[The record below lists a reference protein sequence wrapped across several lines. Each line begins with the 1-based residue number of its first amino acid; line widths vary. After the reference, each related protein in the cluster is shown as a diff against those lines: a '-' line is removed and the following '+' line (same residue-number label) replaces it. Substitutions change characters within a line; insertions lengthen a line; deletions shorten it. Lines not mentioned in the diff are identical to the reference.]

1 MRTGDAAEYVRARTL
16 FVEALEA
23 VQADDRVPACPAW
36 TVHDLLAH
44 QVHQLAGACD
54 GTFPLAEAIAALSAA
69 TSDERGTALRRQQAW
84 IDDGVRSL
92 RARDIGDLVD
102 AWADLTDDAP
112 AIALEGL
119 LPDLAV
125 HLFDL
130 LGVVGDRSHRSDPLV
145 FAALRFWAAQA
156 DARVRLAGGDGL
168 RLVVHD
174 GPSIGEADAEVNASG
189 TAFELLR
196 TITGRRSRQQCRD
209 EVDAIAVYG
218 WRDTPL
224 DE

>member
-1 MRTGDAAEYVRARTL
+1 VRTGDAAEYVRARTL
-16 FVEALEA
+16 FIEALAA
-23 VQADDRVPACPAW
+23 VHADDRVPACPAW
-36 TVHDLLAH
+36 TVHELLAH
-44 QVHQLAGACD
+44 QVHQLTGACD
-54 GTFPLAEAIAALSAA
+54 GTFPLSDAIAALGAS
-69 TSDERGTALRRQQAW
+69 TDDERATALRRQQAW
-84 IDDGVRSL
+84 IDVGVGSL
-92 RARDIGDLVD
+92 RARDIPRLVD
-102 AWADLTDDAP
+102 QWADLTDTAP
-112 AIALEGL
+112 AIALDGL

-130 LGVVGDRSHRSDPLV
+130 LGVAGNRSHRAEPLV

-156 DARVRLAGGDGL
+156 DVRVRLAGQGGL

-174 GPSIGEADAEVNASG
+174 GPSIGEADAEVSVSG

-196 TITGRRSRQQCRD
+196 AVTGRRSRHQCRD
-209 EVDAIAVYG
+209 GVDALAVYG

>member
-16 FVEALEA
+16 FVEVLEA
-23 VQADDRVPACPAW
+23 VHANDRVPACPAW
-36 TVHDLLAH
+36 TVHELLAH

-54 GTFPLAEAIAALSAA
+54 GIFPLSDAIAALGAA
-69 TSDERGTALRRQQAW
+69 TDDERAAALRRQQAW
-84 IDDGVRSL
+84 IDDGVQSL
-92 RARDIGDLVD
+92 QSRDLRRLVD
-102 AWADLTDDAP
+102 EWADLTDTAP

-130 LGVVGDRSHRSDPLV
+130 VGVAGERSHRSDPLV

-156 DARVRLAGGDGL
+156 DARVRLAGQGGL

-174 GPSIGEADAEVNASG
+174 GPSIGEADAEVSVSG

-209 EVDAIAVYG
+209 VVDALAVYS